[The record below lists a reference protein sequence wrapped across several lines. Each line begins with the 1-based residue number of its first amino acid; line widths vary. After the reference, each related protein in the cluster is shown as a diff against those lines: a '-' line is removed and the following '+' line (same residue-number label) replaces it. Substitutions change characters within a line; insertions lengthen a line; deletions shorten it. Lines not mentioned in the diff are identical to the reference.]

1 MLKAAAQFVVDA
13 IKEELGH
20 PSSLVKLI
28 TKEPGL
34 NKPLVEYDKGIS
46 SDEVVK
52 WHEFGNLSY
61 ERSRPCKGSLNGFGH
76 CPGANRNYGGVSVRR
91 EDLLN
96 LGTTREVERW
106 ECDIQDVDGFSAS
119 KSKLHLFKSMDAMA
133 ERNSKEMIDEITP
146 EKLAKNLAWDEIR
159 IISRV
164 DHDFFQTWSWDGR
177 VFLMN
182 SGGSHHFAASKY
194 IAKRL
199 NIEVPLRGRYRV
211 HGINQVALESL
222 TRDFEIFVMSSHHTH
237 QMGFHRAMQSFKA
250 TYYWKDLPRPYTDQC
265 AVFLPKAE
273 TRSAKVADVLHAS
286 AFQDLGR
293 YLKDISTR

>member
-1 MLKAAAQFVVDA
+1 MLKAAAQFVLDS
-13 IKEELGH
+13 IKEEFGH

-28 TKEPGL
+28 TEEPGL
-34 NKPLVEYDKGIS
+34 NKPLVEYEKGIS
-46 SDEVVK
+46 SAEVVK

-76 CPGANRNYGGVSVRR
+76 CPGANGNYGGVSVRR

-96 LGTTREVERW
+96 LGTTREVKRW

-119 KSKLHLFKSMDAMA
+119 KSELRLFKSMDEMV
-133 ERNSKEMIDEITP
+133 EGNSKEIIDEITP
-146 EKLAKNLAWDEIR
+146 DKLAKNLAWGEIR

-182 SGGSHHFAASKY
+182 IGGSHHFAASKY
-194 IAKRL
+194 IEKRL
-199 NIEVPLRGRYRV
+199 NIKVPLTGRYRV

-222 TRDFEIFVMSSHHTH
+222 TYTRFRNLRDVFSS
-237 QMGFHRAMQSFKA
+237 
-250 TYYWKDLPRPYTDQC
+250 
-265 AVFLPKAE
+265 
-273 TRSAKVADVLHAS
+273 
-286 AFQDLGR
+286 
-293 YLKDISTR
+293 